1 MGAFL
6 FFTFTI
12 CYRLGIVVIV
22 KALFGFSTSD
32 DC

>member
-6 FFTFTI
+6 FFTFAI
-12 CYRLGIVVIV
+12 YYLLGIVAIV